1 METPMIKRDIWI
13 AASRE
18 RTWSAITEPNHLE
31 QWYAPGCPWEIPS
44 LEVGTIVKFYNTD
57 TDIQFATI
65 DIADHLHQLTLRWQ
79 IDPTDSTITLVNTFL
94 LAEENGGTHITVT
107 QTGYES
113 LSDDIRQEQI
123 NQDMEAYSAII
134 QSLKSYLER

>member
-1 METPMIKRDIWI
+1 METPMIKRDVWI

-18 RTWSAITEPNHLE
+18 RTWSAITESNHLE

-44 LEVGTIVKFYNTD
+44 LEVGTTVKFHNTD

-65 DIADHLHQLTLRWQ
+65 EVADLPHQLTLRWQ
-79 IDPTDSTITLVNTFL
+79 IDPTDATITLVNTFL

-113 LSDDIRQEQI
+113 LPDDIRQEQI